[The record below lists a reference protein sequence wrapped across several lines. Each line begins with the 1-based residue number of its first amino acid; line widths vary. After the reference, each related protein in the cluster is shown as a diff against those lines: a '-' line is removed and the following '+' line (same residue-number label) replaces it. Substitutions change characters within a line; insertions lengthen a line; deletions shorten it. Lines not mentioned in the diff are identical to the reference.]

1 MTARITLALLAI
13 IPAAMTYPW
22 HTTPQKWIL
31 GIAVAVVLLVFAWWR
46 GLFLTTMVARRVAVW
61 RRNRRGVPPAAADQV
76 TVVLEADEFPCHAL
90 PLVAS
95 YVDRYGVRCDSVRV
109 TERRLDGTRRAWVS
123 VTVAAASN
131 IAALQARSSDLPL
144 ADTAEKVARRL
155 GDQLREAGVSVGVTE
170 AAPALAAPDARE
182 TWRAVRDGDGYL
194 TAYGL
199 PADQRL
205 PECLA
210 ALSSTTELW
219 TVLEFAPGATISVAC
234 AVRTANAPAA
244 AAVAGLARESGRQG
258 QLLAAMAP
266 SSAGRLGTRTGAL
279 TTELLAELAAHETG
293 TAAAVPSAVGA

>member
-1 MTARITLALLAI
+1 MTARITLALLVM

-22 HTTPQKWIL
+22 HTTPHKWIL
-31 GIAVAVVLLVFAWWR
+31 GVAVAVVLLVFAWWR
-46 GLFLTTMVARRVAVW
+46 GMFLTTMVARRFAVW
-61 RRNRRGVPPAAADQV
+61 RRNRRGAARPPAGQV
-76 TVVLEADEFPCHAL
+76 TVVLEADEFPYDAL

-109 TERRLDGTRRAWVS
+109 TERRLDGTRSTWVS

-131 IAALQARSSDLPL
+131 LAALQARSLELPL

-155 GDQLREAGVSVGVTE
+155 ADQLREAGVPVAVTD
-170 AAPALAAPDARE
+170 AAPASRSDGARE
-182 TWRAVRDGDGYL
+182 TWRAVRDEDGYL

-205 PECLA
+205 PGCLA
-210 ALSSTTELW
+210 ELASATELW
-219 TVLEFAPGATISVAC
+219 TVLEFAPGATISAAC

-258 QLLAAMAP
+258 PLLAAMAP
-266 SSAGRLGTRTGAL
+266 ASAGGLGTRPGAL
-279 TTELLAELAAHETG
+279 TSELLAELSGRGADTAVASAAR
-293 TAAAVPSAVGA
+293 A

>member
-144 ADTAEKVARRL
+144 ADTAETVARRL

-170 AAPALAAPDARE
+170 AAPALVAPDARE
-182 TWRAVRDGDGYL
+182 TWRAVRDGGGYL

-219 TVLEFAPGATISVAC
+219 TVLEFAPGATISAAC

-244 AAVAGLARESGRQG
+244 AAVAGLVRESGRQG

-266 SSAGRLGTRTGAL
+266 SSAGRLGTCTRAL
-279 TTELLAELAAHETG
+279 TTELLAELAVHETG
-293 TAAAVPSAVGA
+293 TAAAVESAVGA

>member
-46 GLFLTTMVARRVAVW
+46 GMFLTTMVARRFAVW
-61 RRNRRGVPPAAADQV
+61 RRNRRGAAAPAADQV
-76 TVVLEADEFPCHAL
+76 TVVLEADGFPYHAL

-109 TERRLDGTRRAWVS
+109 TERQLDGTRSAWVS
-123 VTVAAASN
+123 VTVTAASN
-131 IAALQARSSDLPL
+131 LAALQARSSDLPL

-155 GDQLREAGVSVGVTE
+155 ADQLREAGVPVAVTE
-170 AAPALAAPDARE
+170 VAPTPIATDARE

-199 PADQRL
+199 PADMSL

-210 ALSSTTELW
+210 ALASTTELW
-219 TVLEFAPGATISVAC
+219 TVLEFSPGATISAAC

-244 AAVAGLARESGRQG
+244 AAVAGLTREAGRQG
-258 QLLAAMAP
+258 PLLTAMAP
-266 SSAGRLGTRTGAL
+266 ASAGGLATRAGVL
-279 TTELLAELAAHETG
+279 TTALLAELSTFGASAESAVD
-293 TAAAVPSAVGA
+293 TAARA

>member
-1 MTARITLALLAI
+1 MTARITLALLVI

-31 GIAVAVVLLVFAWWR
+31 GVAVAVVLLVFAWWR

-61 RRNRRGVPPAAADQV
+61 RRNRRGPAPAAADQV
-76 TVVLEADEFPCHAL
+76 TVVLAAEEFPYHAL
-90 PLVAS
+90 PLVTA

-109 TERRLDGTRRAWVS
+109 TARQLDGAHHAWVS
-123 VTVAAASN
+123 VTVAASSN

-155 GDQLREAGVSVGVTE
+155 ADQLREAGIPVTVTD
-170 AAPALAAPDARE
+170 AAPALVASDARE

-205 PECLA
+205 PACLA

-219 TVLEFAPGATISVAC
+219 TVLEFAPGAGISAAC
-234 AVRTANAPAA
+234 AVRAANAPAA
-244 AAVAGLARESGRQG
+244 AAVDGLARESGRQG
-258 QLLAAMAP
+258 ALLAAMAP
-266 SSAGRLGTRTGAL
+266 ASTGGLGTRPGVL
-279 TTELLAELAAHETG
+279 TTELLAELKNHPAP
-293 TAAAVPSAVGA
+293 AAVSRT

>member
-31 GIAVAVVLLVFAWWR
+31 GIAVAIVLLVFAWWR
-46 GLFLTTMVARRVAVW
+46 GLFFTTMVARRFAVW
-61 RRNRRGVPPAAADQV
+61 RRNRRGATRPAVGQV
-76 TVVLEADEFPCHAL
+76 TVVLEADEFPYDAL

-109 TERRLDGTRRAWVS
+109 TERRLDGARSAWVS

-131 IAALQARSSDLPL
+131 LAALQARSSDLPL

-155 GDQLREAGVSVGVTE
+155 ADQLREAGVAVAVTG
-170 AAPALAAPDARE
+170 AAPAPRSDGARE
-182 TWRAVRDGDGYL
+182 TWRAVRDEDGYL

-205 PECLA
+205 PDCLA
-210 ALSSTTELW
+210 ELDSTTELW
-219 TVLEFAPGATISVAC
+219 TVLEFSPGATISAAC

-258 QLLAAMAP
+258 PLLAAMAP
-266 SSAGRLGTRTGAL
+266 ASAGGLGTRAGVL
-279 TTELLAELAAHETG
+279 TAGLLAELSG
-293 TAAAVPSAVGA
+293 LGSDAAVASAARA

>member
-1 MTARITLALLAI
+1 MTARITLALLVI

-31 GIAVAVVLLVFAWWR
+31 GVAVAVVLLVFAWWR

-61 RRNRRGVPPAAADQV
+61 RRNRRGTAPAAADQV
-76 TVVLEADEFPCHAL
+76 TVVLEAEEFPYHAL
-90 PLVAS
+90 PLVAA

-109 TERRLDGTRRAWVS
+109 TERQLDGAHRAWVS
-123 VTVAAASN
+123 VTVAAVSN

-155 GDQLREAGVSVGVTE
+155 ADQLREAGVPVAVTD
-170 AAPALAAPDARE
+170 AAPALVAPDARE

-205 PECLA
+205 PACLA
-210 ALSSTTELW
+210 DLSSTTELW
-219 TVLEFAPGATISVAC
+219 TVLEFSPGATISAAC

-244 AAVAGLARESGRQG
+244 AGVDGLARESGRQG
-258 QLLAAMAP
+258 ALLAAMAP
-266 SSAGRLGTRTGAL
+266 ASTGGLGTRPGVL
-279 TTELLAELAAHETG
+279 TAELLAELENSPAP
-293 TAAAVPSAVGA
+293 AAVS

>member
-46 GLFLTTMVARRVAVW
+46 GMFLTTMVARRFAVW
-61 RRNRRGVPPAAADQV
+61 RRNRRGAAHPAAGQV
-76 TVVLEADEFPCHAL
+76 TVVLEADEFPYDAL

-109 TERRLDGTRRAWVS
+109 TERRLDGARSAWVS

-131 IAALQARSSDLPL
+131 LAALQARSSELPL

-155 GDQLREAGVSVGVTE
+155 ADQLREAGVLVAVTD
-170 AAPALAAPDARE
+170 AAPTPRSDGARE
-182 TWRAVRDGDGYL
+182 TWRAVRDDGYL

-210 ALSSTTELW
+210 ELASTTELW
-219 TVLEFAPGATISVAC
+219 TVLEFAPGATISAAC

-258 QLLAAMAP
+258 PLLAAMAP
-266 SSAGRLGTRTGAL
+266 ASAGGLGTRPGVL
-279 TTELLAELAAHETG
+279 TAELLAELSGLGAD
-293 TAAAVPSAVGA
+293 TAVESAVRA

>member
-13 IPAAMTYPW
+13 IPATMTYPW

-31 GIAVAVVLLVFAWWR
+31 GVAVAVVLLVFAWWR
-46 GLFLTTMVARRVAVW
+46 GMFLTTMVARRVAVW
-61 RRNRRGVPPAAADQV
+61 RRNRRGTPPAAADQV
-76 TVVLEADEFPCHAL
+76 TVVLEADEFPYHAL

-109 TERRLDGTRRAWVS
+109 TERRLDDMRRAWVS

-170 AAPALAAPDARE
+170 AAPALVAPDARE
-182 TWRAVRDGDGYL
+182 SWRAVRDGDGYL

-210 ALSSTTELW
+210 ALSSTTELC
-219 TVLEFAPGATISVAC
+219 TVLEFSPGATISAAC

-279 TTELLAELAAHETG
+279 TAELLAELAVHDTG
-293 TAAAVPSAVGA
+293 TTAAVQSAVGA